1 MRQLPGVAGGVKW
14 RPRDG
19 FLFSPE
25 TAYDTCIWG
34 SFGRTSVSADQDN
47 ELVEGWERLE
57 RISASLKDGKSAEPV
72 TVRELLSW
80 FEAKRR
86 GANIVHIIGIALAK
100 NNLRTEHDFA
110 EAYIDNPIVFHLGGA
125 RQYGPLIEDTDPVD
139 NLDDIDID
147 D

>member
-1 MRQLPGVAGGVKW
+1 M
-14 RPRDG
+14 
-19 FLFSPE
+19 
-25 TAYDTCIWG
+25 
-34 SFGRTSVSADQDN
+34 SADQDN

-100 NNLRTEHDFA
+100 NNLRTEPDFA

-139 NLDDIDID
+139 NLEDIVSLSG
-147 D
+147 